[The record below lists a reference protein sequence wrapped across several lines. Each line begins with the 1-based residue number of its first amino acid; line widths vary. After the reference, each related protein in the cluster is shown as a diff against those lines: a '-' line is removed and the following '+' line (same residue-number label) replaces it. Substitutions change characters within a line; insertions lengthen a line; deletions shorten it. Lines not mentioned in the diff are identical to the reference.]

1 MAAGTAITTALSCV
15 RRAWL
20 SERFAAAGGGPG
32 AAATRGTLLH
42 ELLQRLLV
50 EVVGAD
56 ADAELPGVQQLEHM
70 VSLHAVLR
78 P

>member
-1 MAAGTAITTALSCV
+1 M

-56 ADAELPGVQQLEHM
+56 VDAELPGVEQLEKM
-70 VSLHAVLR
+70 VSGMRLLVIALHFCYQD
-78 P
+78 